1 MTGLHDDWSPGD
13 PELAETLPSRYY
25 YDPDIFVRERETI
38 FLKCWHLA
46 AHRNEI
52 AEPGQFV
59 TLDIFDQ
66 SVLVARGGDGAVR
79 AFHNV
84 CQHRGNRLVEARR
97 GRIPAL
103 FRCGYHAWDYG
114 LDGRLRHAPRSERVK
129 GFDASCIGLKAVRIE
144 EFAGFHYVNLDPG
157 AAPFAA
163 AVPGAEAEIRR
174 HCPDLDG
181 LAFHSETD
189 YIVPANWKVVI
200 DNAIEG
206 YHFGRSGPVHA
217 VLADLIE
224 FQNYTLTPHGAWW
237 TFMGP
242 PKPGTTRAFG
252 AEIDGASYQTDWF
265 FNINLWPHTILY
277 VFPFSDFLGTF
288 LMLPLEPEKTLLR
301 LGYYT
306 SGRAL
311 SDVTKSCIGWM
322 NDELG
327 PEDIGLNVSVQKGL
341 RSLGYDR
348 GRYMIDA
355 ARGNES
361 EHLLHHFHSLVHAAV
376 WS

>member
-1 MTGLHDDWSPGD
+1 MTAMHDDWAPGD

-25 YDPDIFVRERETI
+25 YDAEIFAREREKI

-46 AHRNEI
+46 AHRNEL

-59 TLDIFDQ
+59 TLEIFDQ
-66 SVLVARGGDGAVR
+66 SVLVARGRDGVVH

-84 CQHRGNRLVEARR
+84 CQHRGNRLVADRR
-97 GRIPAL
+97 GRVPAL

-114 LDGRLRHAPRSERVK
+114 LDGSLRNAPRSERVK
-129 GFDASCIGLKAVRIE
+129 GFDASCMGLKPVRIE
-144 EFAGFHYVNLDPG
+144 AFAGFHYVNLDPE
-157 AAPFAA
+157 AAPLADAF
-163 AVPGAEAEIRR
+163 PGAEDEIRR
-174 HCPDLDG
+174 HCPDLDD

-189 YIVPANWKVVI
+189 YIVEANWKVIV

-206 YHFGRSGPVHA
+206 YHFGLSGPVHA
-217 VLADLIE
+217 ALADLIE
-224 FQNYTLTPHGAWW
+224 FEKYALTPTGPWW

-252 AEIDGASYQTDWF
+252 EAIDGASYQSDWF

-277 VFPFSDFLGTF
+277 VFPFSDFFGTF
-288 LMLPLEPEKTLLR
+288 LMIPLAPEKTLLR

-306 SGRAL
+306 PGRAL
-311 SDVTKSCIGWM
+311 SAVTKSCVDWM
-322 NDELG
+322 NHDLG
-327 PEDIGLNVSVQKGL
+327 PEDIGLNLSVQKGL
-341 RSLGYDR
+341 RSMGYDQ
-348 GRYMIDA
+348 GRYMIHAD
-355 ARGNES
+355 RGNES
-361 EHLLHHFHSLVHAAV
+361 EHLLHHFHSLVHEAV